1 MTVISYGGAY
11 SRDASAAPNTGVRT
25 TVLVTDISGQI
36 PGSGNAYIAPW
47 VALEYPNN
55 YWAQFGYFTN
65 GPGTGMNWFYQVWDN
80 PGASGETVL
89 AGGSGSLPSLGSH
102 QFAIYL
108 ESGTVWAFALDGLV
122 LGTFDMGVSVS
133 GSTAAAEPLEVL
145 VEQQMLNGIGA
156 YPVPAIE
163 FTTALETRQNGVWGA
178 VLAGNA
184 EVVGGAFGVQGR
196 DQNAALAPNQV
207 IVGSS
212 VAVPAQGAVLWTA
225 EDITSDSV
233 MIMVVN

>member
-1 MTVISYGGAY
+1 
-11 SRDASAAPNTGVRT
+11 
-25 TVLVTDISGQI
+25 
-36 PGSGNAYIAPW
+36 
-47 VALEYPNN
+47 
-55 YWAQFGYFTN
+55 
-65 GPGTGMNWFYQVWDN
+65 
-80 PGASGETVL
+80 
-89 AGGSGSLPSLGSH
+89 
-102 QFAIYL
+102 
-108 ESGTVWAFALDGLV
+108 
-122 LGTFDMGVSVS
+122 
-133 GSTAAAEPLEVL
+133 L